1 MPRTYRCRGAREVL
15 ISAMALSACGGG
27 SGRRAETVPVESL
40 PLAADTVVVPWTNIP
55 EAAWLGGRRWV
66 VVGADHDAAT
76 FVDFSVR
83 AATPVGGPNNPE
95 LVKPFGV
102 FAIADTAAIADW
114 SRGRLTFWTF
124 DGTLRNTL
132 AAPSATRGVLPRARD
147 AAGQYYFEVPPIA
160 GPDGAGLKDSAA
172 IVRADPALTKFDT
185 VARLAPL
192 DIAEITEQ
200 RGRRYERLVFS
211 GNDWW
216 GVRPD
221 GRLWIARVRRNEVSV
236 LVGTKERRG
245 ERLPDPVLEVT
256 RADREQY
263 FQTFPPD
270 LRAMAEK
277 LQFAPLKPP
286 FERAL
291 PGVDG
296 FVWLRKSKMA
306 LDSVRRYHLI
316 DTTGSLS
323 RVFTAIGPG
332 VLVAAGRETLLFA
345 EQFKEG
351 IRLMEVRLPAPP
363 LPPATK

>member
-1 MPRTYRCRGAREVL
+1 
-15 ISAMALSACGGG
+15 MANRRRWTPLTLATVVGLSACGGG
-27 SGRRAETVPVESL
+27 SGRRAETVPVEPL
-40 PLAADTVVVPWTNIP
+40 PLAADTVVVPWTNVP

-76 FVDFSVR
+76 FVDFTTRTV
-83 AATPVGGPNNPE
+83 TPVGGPNNPE
-95 LVKPFGV
+95 LAKPFGV
-102 FAIADTAAIADW
+102 FAIADTAVIADW
-114 SRGRLTFWTF
+114 SKGRLTFWTV
-124 DGTLRNTL
+124 DGTLRNTV
-132 AAPSATRGVLPRARD
+132 AAPAATRGVLPRARD

-172 IVRADPALTKFDT
+172 VVRADAGMTTFDT

-200 RGRRYERLVFS
+200 RGKRYERLVFS

-221 GRLWIARVRRNEVSV
+221 GRLWIARVRRNEVSI
-236 LVGTKERRG
+236 LEGRKERRG

-256 RADREQY
+256 RADRDQY
-263 FQTFPPD
+263 VQTFPQD

-296 FVWLRKSKMA
+296 TVWLRKSKTA
-306 LDSVRRYHLI
+306 LDSLRRYHLV
-316 DTTGSLS
+316 DTTGHLS
-323 RVFTAIGPG
+323 RVFSAFGPG
-332 VLVAAGRETLLFA
+332 VMVAAGRESVLFA

-351 IRLMEVRLPAPP
+351 VRLMEVRLPAVPP
-363 LPPATK
+363 PPATK